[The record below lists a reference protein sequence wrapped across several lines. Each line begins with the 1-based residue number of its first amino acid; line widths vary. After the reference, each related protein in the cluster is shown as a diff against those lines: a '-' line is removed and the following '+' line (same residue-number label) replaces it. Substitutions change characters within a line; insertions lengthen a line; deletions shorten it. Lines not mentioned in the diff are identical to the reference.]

1 MPAWLADIISNPD
14 ILSAF
19 VVGFFAQMLDGSLG
33 MGFGVLSYTLLNGI
47 GLDPKSVSAT
57 VNASKIFT
65 GTAASIAHVR
75 EGNVNKSMLLRLGA
89 GGVAGALIGS
99 LILVSIHSDQL
110 KIGVN
115 IYLLAI
121 GGLILY
127 RARRPRAELAKRQHR
142 TIIALFGGI
151 LEALAGI
158 WGPFVTSSL
167 VERGGTPRYVVG
179 TSTIA
184 ETIVA
189 VTVTTVLVGNL
200 GFAAVSQLA
209 LGLIAGAL
217 IASPIAAKLTKKLP
231 TSIAIICIGLLVIVT
246 SLTRLAQQLL

>member
-1 MPAWLADIISNPD
+1 MPIGLADLLGNPD
-14 ILSAF
+14 ILAAF
-19 VVGFFAQMLDGSLG
+19 VVGFFAQLLDGSLG

-57 VNASKIFT
+57 VNVSKIFT
-65 GTAASIAHVR
+65 GSAASIAHVR
-75 EGNVNKSMLLRLGA
+75 EGNVNKSMLLRLGI
-89 GGVAGALIGS
+89 GGVVGAIIGS
-99 LILVSIHSDQL
+99 LILVSIQNDQL
-110 KIGVN
+110 KIYVN

-121 GGLILY
+121 GVLILY
-127 RARRPRAELAKRQHR
+127 RARQPRSALAKRQHP

-200 GFAAVSQLA
+200 GLAAISQLA
-209 LGLIAGAL
+209 LALIGGAL
-217 IASPIAAKLTKKLP
+217 LAAPIAAKLTKKLP
-231 TSIAIICIGLLVIVT
+231 TTIAIICIGLLVIVT

>member
-1 MPAWLADIISNPD
+1 MTEFLAELLANPN
-14 ILSAF
+14 ILAAF
-19 VVGFFAQMLDGSLG
+19 GVGFVAQLLDGSLG

-65 GTAASIAHVR
+65 GSAASIAHLR

-99 LILVSIHSDQL
+99 LILISFHSDQL
-110 KIGVN
+110 KIWVN

-127 RARRPRAELAKRQHR
+127 RARRPRTELAKRQHR

-200 GFAAVSQLA
+200 GLAAVSQLA
-209 LGLIAGAL
+209 LGLIGGAL
-217 IASPIAAKLTKKLP
+217 LAAPIAARLTKKLP
-231 TSIAIICIGLLVIVT
+231 TTVATICIGILVIVT

>member
-1 MPAWLADIISNPD
+1 MTELLADLLANPN
-14 ILSAF
+14 ILAAF
-19 VVGFFAQMLDGSLG
+19 GVGFIAQLLDGSLG

-65 GTAASIAHVR
+65 GAAASFSHVR
-75 EGNVNKSMLLRLGA
+75 EKNVNKSMLLRLGI

-99 LILVSIHSDQL
+99 ILLVTIHSDQL
-110 KIGVN
+110 KIYVN
-115 IYLLAI
+115 IYLLFVGAV
-121 GGLILY
+121 ILY
-127 RARRPRAELAKRQHR
+127 RVYRPRQQLAKRQHR
-142 TIIALFGGI
+142 TIIGLFGGI

-167 VERGGTPRYVVG
+167 VERGSSPRYVVG
-179 TSTIA
+179 TSAVA

-209 LGLIAGAL
+209 LGLISGAL
-217 IASPIAAKLTKKLP
+217 LAAPLAARLTKKLP
-231 TSIAIICIGLLVIVT
+231 TTVAIICIGLLVIVT